1 MKLQNYIQ
9 KSEHLYSTLGK
20 EVENIRQWYIFCF
33 LLTFKLKKGYF
44 KHASHPESGKIGLSK
59 DRAGELD
66 RGTNNTLC
74 VYSREATNDTLS
86 VMLAGTQKKTQGE
99 DELSTKGRKK
109 RKLQNTGQTTAL
121 CVSRLW
127 HLIKEGNEILL

>member
-44 KHASHPESGKIGLSK
+44 KQASHPESGNIGLSK

-109 RKLQNTGQTTAL
+109 QTTKQDRPQHCACL
-121 CVSRLW
+121 DS
-127 HLIKEGNEILL
+127 GTG